1 MKKYI
6 LLLSL
11 ISLFSLYLI
20 LIIKILSYDPT
31 LNNVKYFYFSNRRFE
46 IRDEK
51 MLKNIIDVIL
61 KYLHENNLY
70 DIVISI
76 TFIDCNDNK
85 NYMLS
90 NKCIFYFSK
99 LKPITTEDLYNQIE
113 WDKLT
118 FINRND
124 ILVKI
129 KIIH

>member
-1 MKKYI
+1 MIGYFI
-6 LLLSL
+6 ISFLFLSL
-11 ISLFSLYLI
+11 LFYF
-20 LIIKILSYDPT
+20 IKILADDPIS
-31 LNNVKYFYFSNRRFE
+31 NIKYFYFSNRKFE

-51 MLKNIIDVIL
+51 WLKNRIDVIL

-70 DIVISI
+70 DSVISI

-85 NYMLS
+85 NYMLT
-90 NKCIFYFSK
+90 NNYIFYFSK

-118 FINRND
+118 FINKFD